1 MKKVK
6 RLKEGGFTKEQE
18 EWLGG
23 ADRTDPY
30 ILARMRK
37 AVPDAPKSEKKAEP
51 KAEPKAETEIKTETK
66 QGKNPNIDAATREQA
81 LYENAPRFIAKG
93 YSSRSINPDRLVRKD
108 ILNELNNKFDAVA
121 YNINP
126 EYKDAGY
133 KKGGKVSS
141 ASKRADGCAVR
152 GKTRA

>member
-1 MKKVK
+1 MAKKAK
-6 RLKEGGFTKEQE
+6 RFQEGGFTKEQE

-51 KAEPKAETEIKTETK
+51 TIKTETK
-66 QGKNPNIDAATREQA
+66 QGKNPNIDAATREKA
-81 LYENAPRFIAKG
+81 LYKNAPRFISKG
-93 YSSRSINPDRLVRKD
+93 YSSNSINSDRLARKD
-108 ILNELNNKFDAVA
+108 ILNEFPNTKNTLDAVA
-121 YNINP
+121 YNIEP
-126 EYKDAGY
+126 EYLDAGY

-141 ASKRADGCAVR
+141 ASSRADGCAVK
-152 GKTRA
+152 GKTKGRMV

>member
-6 RLKEGGFTKEQE
+6 RFQEGGFTKEQE

-37 AVPDAPKSEKKAEP
+37 AVPDKP
-51 KAEPKAETEIKTETK
+51 KAEKKDEPTIKTETK
-66 QGKNPNIDAATREQA
+66 QGKNPNIDAATREKA
-81 LYENAPRFIAKG
+81 LRENAPVFLHKRKTK
-93 YSSRSINPDRLVRKD
+93 SITPDSFVRRD
-108 ILNELNNKFDAVA
+108 ILNQFPNSESGLIRR
-121 YNINP
+121 YTST
-126 EYKDAGY
+126 EYDDAGY

>member
-1 MKKVK
+1 MAKKAK
-6 RLKEGGFTKEQE
+6 RFQEGGFTKEQE

-37 AVPDAPKSEKKAEP
+37 AVPDAPQAAS
-51 KAEPKAETEIKTETK
+51 KAETKITTETK
-66 QGKNPNIDAATREQA
+66 QGEHPKIDAATREKA
-81 LYENAPRFIAKG
+81 LRENAPLFLHKRNTK
-93 YSSRSINPDRLVRKD
+93 SITPDSFVRRD
-108 ILNELNNKFDAVA
+108 ILNQFPNSETGLIRR
-121 YNINP
+121 YTST
-126 EYKDAGY
+126 EYDDAGY
-133 KKGGKVSS
+133 KKGGKISS